1 MALIRPVD
9 DTIVV
14 FFLVDA
20 CDTVFSKDEQQ
31 LVCTSAYDEAFGKSS
46 NIPLG
51 ILILF
56 NPGLRVGELCALK
69 WQGIETS
76 YKGTYIHVQREVVNN
91 ITDD

>member
-9 DTIVV
+9 DTIVA
-14 FFLVDA
+14 FLLVDA

-31 LVCTSAYDEAFGKSS
+31 LVCTSAYDEAFGKNS

-69 WQGIETS
+69 WQDIETS